1 MPPRRGTPWVSSRG
15 SLVSDRIRP
24 SGPSQ
29 PAKSEKGQGKGNGK
43 GRGGNAAAP
52 EPPRSTAVRRLDE
65 LIAGFTTTTTAV
77 ETATTPGIAVD
88 RDACFCQGKRFIF
101 LCLEPHHQ
109 PVITVLIAIF

>member
-43 GRGGNAAAP
+43 GGGGKVAAA
-52 EPPRSTAVRRLDE
+52 EPPPSTAVRRLDE

-77 ETATTPGIAVD
+77 ATAD

-101 LCLEPHHQ
+101 LFVSEHTPNLPSSS
-109 PVITVLIAIF
+109 